1 MKVQRVLFQETN
13 EVTFELLDD
22 AGQPIEIV
30 SRFIRHLRARD
41 YSPNTLSAYC
51 FDLLHFMTFLRVQQ
65 LTYEQFTPAHA
76 WTLLEYLRELPSR
89 IQAQR
94 LGPVLCTTDQG
105 HPATP
110 TNCATRWREP

>member
-1 MKVQRVLFQETN
+1 MKVQRILFQAAN
-13 EVTFELLDD
+13 DVTFELLDD

-30 SRFIRHLRARD
+30 SRFMRHLRARD

-51 FDLLHFMTFLRVQQ
+51 FDLRHFMTFLKEQQ

-94 LGPVLCTTDQG
+94 LGPVLCNTPLPCYDQSYPG
-105 HPATP
+105 
-110 TNCATRWREP
+110 

>member
-30 SRFIRHLRARD
+30 SRFMRHLRARD

-51 FDLLHFMTFLRVQQ
+51 FDLLHFMTFLLVQQ

-76 WTLLEYLRELPSR
+76 WTLLE
-89 IQAQR
+89 
-94 LGPVLCTTDQG
+94 
-105 HPATP
+105 
-110 TNCATRWREP
+110 